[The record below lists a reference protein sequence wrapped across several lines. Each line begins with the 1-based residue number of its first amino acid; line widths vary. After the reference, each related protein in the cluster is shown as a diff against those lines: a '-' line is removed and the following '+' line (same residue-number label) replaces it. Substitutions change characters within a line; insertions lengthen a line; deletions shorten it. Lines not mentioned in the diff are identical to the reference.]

1 MTRSIERSVFSA
13 VAMLVLTACTGSAT
27 PPAGSRDQ
35 SRPATGAAPQARGG
49 EPVNADARAMA
60 TFEARVNEYAAL
72 HKKLEAKAPKVSK
85 DATPEEI
92 DKHQRAL
99 AKLVQEAR
107 HDAKRG
113 DIFTPEAEAVIKQL
127 LARVFG
133 GADGAALRASIM
145 DENPGT
151 GTVKLAVNGRY
162 PDTVPLSTVPP
173 QVLQGL
179 PKLPDEME
187 FRFIGD
193 RLILMDVHA
202 HIIVDFI
209 PNALPK

>member
-1 MTRSIERSVFSA
+1 
-13 VAMLVLTACTGSAT
+13 
-27 PPAGSRDQ
+27 
-35 SRPATGAAPQARGG
+35 
-49 EPVNADARAMA
+49 MA

-72 HKKLEAKAPKVSK
+72 HKKLEGKAPKVSK

-107 HDAKRG
+107 RDAKLG

-133 GADGAALRASIM
+133 GADAAALRASIM
-145 DENPGT
+145 DENPGA
-151 GTVKLAVNGRY
+151 VKLAVNGRY

-202 HIIVDFI
+202 HIIVDYI
-209 PNALPK
+209 ENALPR